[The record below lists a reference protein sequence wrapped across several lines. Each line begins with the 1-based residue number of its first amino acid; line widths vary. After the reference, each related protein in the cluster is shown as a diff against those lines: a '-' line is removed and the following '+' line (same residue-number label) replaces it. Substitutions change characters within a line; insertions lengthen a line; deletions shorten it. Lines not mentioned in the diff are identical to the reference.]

1 MNLNIITKHTSA
13 NLSSA
18 MSASQ
23 PTHPHCVPPQVTNYT
38 IEAYENL
45 LQQLDTGDE
54 YGRVKIHD
62 DMLITI
68 YPEFQQTTAGAGPA
82 VSCNPA
88 LMKTTTVESLPSLL
102 RVSLLTAV
110 AILNK
115 QINENHEAGS
125 AGAGIG
131 AASSLRIPSITLIKP
146 DGSTGF
152 IIPSPSD
159 RVSALIRMIR
169 TAIDGHRPKAVI
181 RYLKQWL
188 KNSDVA
194 YKDKQAAANKNKDTS
209 VLSLMCC
216 CGLPLGRESARSRRS
231 RHIEDQPAPASPFS
245 GSRHSRRAES
255 QSVPGRP
262 FFDLPTESSLFD
274 EFMAVTEWPR
284 RHYTVGRTD
293 AVHVS

>member
-1 MNLNIITKHTSA
+1 
-13 NLSSA
+13 

-82 VSCNPA
+82 
-88 LMKTTTVESLPSLL
+88 
-102 RVSLLTAV
+102 
-110 AILNK
+110 
-115 QINENHEAGS
+115 INENHEAGS

-245 GSRHSRRAES
+245 GSRHSRCAES
-255 QSVPGRP
+255 QSVLGRP